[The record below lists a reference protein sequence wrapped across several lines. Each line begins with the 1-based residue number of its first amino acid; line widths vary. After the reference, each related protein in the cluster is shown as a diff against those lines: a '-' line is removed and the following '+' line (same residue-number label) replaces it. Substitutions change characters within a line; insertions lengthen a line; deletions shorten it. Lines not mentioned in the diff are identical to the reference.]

1 MPAADARRVRAA
13 PRRAAPRRCE
23 QAEQAEHNLLAAPRH
38 APAPCRA
45 DASIPRRAAPCRAA

>member
-1 MPAADARRVRAA
+1 LLHASRRCEQAEHNLL
-13 PRRAAPRRCE
+13 AAPRRC
-23 QAEQAEHNLLAAPRH
+23 EQAEHNLLAAPRH